1 MSTPRLLCI
10 PNFSEGRNEETIQAI
25 LLAIQSAGVRLHTA
39 SSDWD
44 HHRLVVAFSGTPLQV
59 KRAVLRAG
67 AVAVERIDLRH
78 HRGVHPRIGA
88 VDVVPFVPLEG
99 ITREQAV
106 QISHQV
112 AKRFAR
118 QLRVPVYLYEHS
130 AGEGRI
136 RDLPTL
142 RKGEFE
148 GWVGKRLS
156 GLRKPDYGPAR
167 LHPSAGA
174 TIMGVRDPL
183 IAFNVNLKMQGDD
196 IFFSADREGNSS
208 VNQEKKNSEGDC
220 ASEIAKA
227 IARRI
232 RQDRDHLPE
241 LRGVR
246 ALGLWLPTRQ
256 VAQVSLNIT
265 QPQHTDLVRVLNYVR
280 EQAHAVGAEILNT
293 ELVGV
298 LLAEDAGRAL
308 ASALSLAQIEPSQ
321 IVG

>member
-1 MSTPRLLCI
+1 MSIPRLLCV

-25 LLAIQSAGVRLHTA
+25 LSAIQSAGVRLHTA

-59 KRAVLRAG
+59 KRAVLLAG

-78 HRGVHPRIGA
+78 HQGVHPRIGA

-99 ITREQAV
+99 MTREQAV
-106 QISHQV
+106 QFSHQV

-148 GWVGKRLS
+148 GWVGKRLQ

-183 IAFNVNLKMQGDD
+183 IAFNVNLKMQGK
-196 IFFSADREGNSS
+196 GNCT
-208 VNQEKKNSEGDC
+208 V
-220 ASEIAKA
+220 EIAKA

-265 QPQHTDLVRVLNYVR
+265 QPQHTDLVKVLNYVR
-280 EQAHAVGAEILNT
+280 EQAHALGTEILNT

-298 LLAEDAGRAL
+298 LHAEDAARAL
-308 ASALSLAQIEPSQ
+308 VSALSLTQIEPSQ

>member
-1 MSTPRLLCI
+1 MSTPRLLCV
-10 PNFSEGRNEETIQAI
+10 PNFSEGRNEETIRAI
-25 LLAIQSAGVRLHTA
+25 LSAIQSAGVRLHTA

-99 ITREQAV
+99 MTREQAV
-106 QISHQV
+106 QFSHQV

-148 GWVGKRLS
+148 EWVGKRLH

-183 IAFNVNLKMQGDD
+183 IAFNVNLKMQGDG
-196 IFFSADREGNSS
+196 FFFLCRSRGELKRKPREKNFGRQLRFRTTAHCPFPTALYRQSNRPPHPPRPRPPARTARGEGIRTMAPHTAGGASITEYYSAPTYRPREGL
-208 VNQEKKNSEGDC
+208 ELC
-220 ASEIAKA
+220 ARTG
-227 IARRI
+227 AR
-232 RQDRDHLPE
+232 
-241 LRGVR
+241 
-246 ALGLWLPTRQ
+246 TRC
-256 VAQVSLNIT
+256 
-265 QPQHTDLVRVLNYVR
+265 
-280 EQAHAVGAEILNT
+280 
-293 ELVGV
+293 
-298 LLAEDAGRAL
+298 
-308 ASALSLAQIEPSQ
+308 
-321 IVG
+321 